1 MRSCRL
7 LLLLL
12 CTCIPLGALA
22 TEPPATTPPPNPN
35 LSPEFPVPSTLP
47 DARPAPRPYDCTL
60 ARGLGDC
67 TQTPGPPPAVQGAP
81 LPPPRLPPAAT
92 EVPGEVPT
100 TPGVPKLPA
109 R

>member
-1 MRSCRL
+1 MQSRHL
-7 LLLLL
+7 
-12 CTCIPLGALA
+12 IFALVA
-22 TEPPATTPPPNPN
+22 CVGSSAYAMEPPATTPPPNPN

-47 DARPAPRPYDCTL
+47 EPRPAPRPYDCTM

-81 LPPPRLPPAAT
+81 LPPPRLPNAA
-92 EVPGEVPT
+92 GEPPT
-100 TPGVPKLPA
+100 TPGVPKLPG